1 MTGRTH
7 DLAAI
12 TALTAYIAYQP
23 LLTMSLATGV
33 VAMAANL
40 LGGVAPDLDQ
50 PTAGLWNK
58 IPAGSIFGRILHPL
72 LGSHRLISHSI
83 VGIFMV
89 GWLMNLLL
97 GYTHNFLLVDE
108 NIVWYAFMFGYI
120 SHLVMDTFTRE
131 GVPWLFPIPIRFGIP
146 PFKFLRLTTG
156 GILEKS
162 LVYPGLMIFN
172 GYLFYHNYR
181 KFIDFVTHHVVK

>member
-108 NIVWYAFMFGYI
+108 NIVWYAFMIGYI